1 MTDFDAAK
9 TKRRWLRYG
18 LRSLLVLV
26 QALLKE

>member
-9 TKRRWLRYG
+9 RKRRLRYR
-18 LRSLLVLV
+18 LRSLLGLV